1 MPVPADIWRDVG
13 ELTTDPQRD
22 AEELVMFLERD
33 QLVADK
39 AHPVPRAHLSPRTR
53 AALWALRV
61 FVLVVSAM
69 VIYTFFSQL
78 VH

>member
-1 MPVPADIWRDVG
+1 
-13 ELTTDPQRD
+13 
-22 AEELVMFLERD
+22 MFLERD

-39 AHPVPRAHLSPRTR
+39 SRHVPRAYLSPRAR

-69 VIYTFFSQL
+69 VIYTFFAQL
-78 VH
+78 GH

>member
-1 MPVPADIWRDVG
+1 MPVPAETGGDLE
-13 ELTTDPQRD
+13 ELTTGPQRND
-22 AEELVMFLERD
+22 EDFVMFLERD

-53 AALWALRV
+53 VALWALRV

-78 VH
+78 AH

>member
-1 MPVPADIWRDVG
+1 MLDHARQTIERPDDEP
-13 ELTTDPQRD
+13 L
-22 AEELVMFLERD
+22 AEFLELD

-39 AHPVPRAHLSPRTR
+39 AHPVTRAALGSRAR

-69 VIYTFFSQL
+69 VIYTFISQ
-78 VH
+78 VAG